1 MRNLSIFIDGDKL
14 DLFND
19 ENISLTQTIQNVRD
33 IAKVFTPFTQA
44 FTVPASKANNKIF
57 KHYYNYDIDNGF
69 DARLRVDAK
78 LELNYL
84 PFKEGKIQ
92 LLGVEMRNNAPYAYK
107 ITFYGNTINLK
118 DILGEDKLSSLSW
131 LGGFRRTYDSST
143 VKADLQVNAK
153 DLTNTIDGT
162 LYTGAFCMPLIGCKT
177 RLYYDSSTHG
187 GTDVEY
193 PSPLGGNLHY
203 DGGSG
208 SHHHGVY
215 WEELKYGIRLY
226 LIVKA
231 IEESYSGIE
240 FSADSFF
247 KDTTNDQWYEL
258 YMWMHRN
265 TGFAFDPS
273 GTTYEELY
281 DGFTDDL
288 VQFSR
293 AYMVQQSVRVF
304 NLTGGQTIGFNLVTQ
319 RTSGTGDFT
328 VTIKKDGIV
337 YNQVVFPEAT
347 NPTSGTI
354 VGALVNSSTGYEVYI
369 EADGGSTF
377 NVTWNLSD
385 SGAGETGSFVGGS
398 VTIAGNYTWNAQ
410 EQVPEIKVID
420 FLSGLFK
427 MFNLTAF
434 VQSDGK
440 IKVQPLDDFYAS
452 GTDRDI
458 TKYVD
463 TSKSSVDV
471 ALPYKEVTFEYAG
484 RGTSVAKLY
493 EERQGIG
500 WGTEEYRIDNS
511 LSGEIYKISLP
522 FEHMQFEYLIDQGG
536 TSIEKLQVGNFLD
549 DRGEPYFGL
558 PLLFYYERQQSATTS
573 ISFLN
578 DISSTHSEL
587 FSWCSPLNS
596 VSTNPATSTA
606 VNHFRQE
613 INEFTP
619 TGNFN
624 TTLFSEYYSD
634 YISDVFNTKRRLKK
648 VNANLPVSF
657 LINYSLADTLII
669 NGERYRINSIQTN
682 LTTGDSTL
690 ELLNEL

>member
-33 IAKVFTPFTQA
+33 IAKVFMPFTQA

-69 DARLRVDAK
+69 DARVKVDAT

-131 LGGFRRTYDSST
+131 LGGFRRNYNAGQVRS
-143 VKADLQVNAK
+143 DLQVNAR
-153 DLTNTIDGT
+153 DLTNTFDGN

-193 PSPLGGNLHY
+193 PSPNGGNLHY

-231 IEESYSGIE
+231 IEESYPGIE

-247 KDTTNDQWYEL
+247 KDTTNDQWYDL

-265 TGFAFDPS
+265 TGFAFDS
-273 GTTYEELY
+273 ASVTTTELY
-281 DGFTDDL
+281 DGFTNDL
-288 VQFSR
+288 TQFSR
-293 AYMVQQSVRVF
+293 VVMNNQNLQVF
-304 NLTGGQTIGFNLVTQ
+304 ALTGSQTISYTLTAQ
-319 RTSGTGDFT
+319 RTNGTGDFT

-337 YNQVVFPEAT
+337 YQEQTFTSTT
-347 NPTSGTI
+347 NPIIGTLT
-354 VGALVNSSTGYEVYI
+354 GTLTNSSTGYEVYI
-369 EADGGSTF
+369 TGQGLDIF
-377 NVTWNLSD
+377 NVTWNLND
-385 SGAGETGSFVGGS
+385 SSIGETGSFVGGS
-398 VTIAGNYTWNAQ
+398 IQLLGGLIFNAQ
-410 EQVPEIKVID
+410 EQVPEMKVID

-458 TKYVD
+458 SKYVD

-471 ALPYKEVTFEYAG
+471 ALPFKEVTFEYAG

-500 WGTEEYRIDNS
+500 WGTEEYKINNAIG
-511 LSGEIYKISLP
+511 GEVYTISLP
-522 FEHMQFEYLIDQGG
+522 FEHMQYEYLIDVGG

-549 DRGEPYFGL
+549 DKDQPYFGK

-606 VNHFRQE
+606 NIHFRQE

-619 TGNFN
+619 TGNFDA
-624 TTLFSEYYSD
+624 TLFSEYYAD

-648 VNANLPVSF
+648 VNANLPISF
-657 LINYSLADTLII
+657 LINYTLADTLII
-669 NGERYRINSIQTN
+669 NGERYKINSIQTN
-682 LTTGDSTL
+682 LSTGDSTL

>member
-1 MRNLSIFIDGDKL
+1 MRKLSIFIDGEKL

-44 FTVPASKANNKIF
+44 FTVPASKTNNKIF

-69 DARLRVDAK
+69 DARSRVDAT

-131 LGGFRRTYDSST
+131 LGGFRRNYNAT
-143 VKADLQVNAK
+143 VVKSDLQSNAR
-153 DLTNTIDGT
+153 DLTNTFDGN

-187 GTDVEY
+187 STDVEY
-193 PSPLGGNLHY
+193 PGELGGNLHY
-203 DGGSG
+203 DGGAG

-226 LIVKA
+226 LVVKA
-231 IEESYSGIE
+231 IEESYPGIE

-265 TGFAFDPS
+265 TGFAFD
-273 GTTYEELY
+273 TTDTTVTELY
-281 DGFTDDL
+281 DGFTNDFT
-288 VQFSR
+288 QFSR
-293 AYMVQQSVRVF
+293 VVMNYENVQVF
-304 NLTGGQTIGFNLVTQ
+304 GLTGSQTISYSLTAQ
-319 RTSGTGDFT
+319 RTNGTGDFT

-337 YNQVVFPEAT
+337 YNQQTFTSTT
-347 NPTSGTI
+347 NPYIGTLT
-354 VGALVNSSTGYEVYI
+354 GSLVNSSTGYEVYI
-369 EADGGSTF
+369 TAQGGDVFNCTWTLNDSTI
-377 NVTWNLSD
+377 
-385 SGAGETGSFVGGS
+385 GETGSFVGGS
-398 VTIAGNYTWNAQ
+398 ISLLGGLIFNAQ
-410 EQVPEIKVID
+410 EQIPEMKVMD
-420 FLSGLFK
+420 LLSGLFR

-434 VQSDGK
+434 VQNDGK

-458 TKYVD
+458 SKYVD
-463 TSKSSVDV
+463 TTKSSVDV
-471 ALPYKEVTFEYAG
+471 ALPYKEVTFEYSG

-511 LSGEIYKISLP
+511 LSGEVYKISLP
-522 FEHMQFEYLIDQGG
+522 FEHMQFEYLIDIGG

-619 TGNFN
+619 TGNFD